1 MMVSHQEYTPPP
13 GAFAD
18 MIHDLVL
25 ASVFLAMIIAPA
37 FVAMQADD
45 KYTDAL

>member
-1 MMVSHQEYTPPP
+1 
-13 GAFAD
+13 

-25 ASVFLAMIIAPA
+25 ASAFLAMIIAPA

-45 KYTDAL
+45 EEGNADAV